1 MGFAPHVAA
10 IRRHTGTGAFTHHQ
24 ASAAWW
30 AATQTWARTPFDSR
44 KTHFSP
50 VRGPGAL
57 RAAVA
62 VSAAAAAGAPRK
74 RP

>member
-10 IRRHTGTGAFTHHQ
+10 IRRHAGTGAFTHHQ
-24 ASAAWW
+24 ESASWW
-30 AATQTWARTPFDSR
+30 AATQTWARPPLGSR

-50 VRGPGAL
+50 VRGPGVL

>member
-1 MGFAPHVAA
+1 MDVAPHVAA

-24 ASAAWW
+24 VSAAWW
-30 AATQTWARTPFDSR
+30 AATQTWARTPFGSR

-50 VRGPGAL
+50 VRGPGVL